1 MENWRASDVG
11 QLAGGSRN
19 QVFKYRDWGVSS
31 LLRVK
36 LERLHREGAKT
47 MENIV
52 PLIVQLVAGA
62 VGGNVLAQFAKQYSM
77 NPMWNSIAGAIGGL
91 ILTWI
96 CGRIPGLD
104 GLVGAVATAAGTGTQ
119 AVGAAASTGASGLTA
134 VALVGQAIAGLIGGG
149 VLTAIAGAVK
159 NWQQAAS

>member
-1 MENWRASDVG
+1 
-11 QLAGGSRN
+11 
-19 QVFKYRDWGVSS
+19 
-31 LLRVK
+31 
-36 LERLHREGAKT
+36 

-52 PLIVQLVAGA
+52 PLIVQIIAGA

-77 NPMWNSIAGAIGGL
+77 NPTWNSIAGAIGGL

-104 GLVGAVATAAGTGTQ
+104 ALVGAVGSAAGTD
-119 AVGAAASTGASGLTA
+119 AAGAAASSGASGLTA
-134 VALVGQAIAGLIGGG
+134 GALVSQAIAGIIGGG

-159 NWQQAAS
+159 NRQQAAS